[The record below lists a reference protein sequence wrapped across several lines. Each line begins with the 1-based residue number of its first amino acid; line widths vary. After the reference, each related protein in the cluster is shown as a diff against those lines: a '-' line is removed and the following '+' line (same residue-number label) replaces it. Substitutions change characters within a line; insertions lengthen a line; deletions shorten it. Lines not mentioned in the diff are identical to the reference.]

1 MVLPDACGGLW
12 VGPSQALER
21 GTFMPNPRTV
31 MPVME
36 ANLLSLSKL
45 LSMAMLIAAT
55 IEYAEIMRRRE
66 GWRSVARDRRVF
78 AAEGLRALVRVFIAD

>member
-1 MVLPDACGGLW
+1 MDAD
-12 VGPSQALER
+12 
-21 GTFMPNPRTV
+21 
-31 MPVME
+31 
-36 ANLLSLSKL
+36 LLNLSKL

-55 IEYAEIMRRRE
+55 IEYVEIVRRRE